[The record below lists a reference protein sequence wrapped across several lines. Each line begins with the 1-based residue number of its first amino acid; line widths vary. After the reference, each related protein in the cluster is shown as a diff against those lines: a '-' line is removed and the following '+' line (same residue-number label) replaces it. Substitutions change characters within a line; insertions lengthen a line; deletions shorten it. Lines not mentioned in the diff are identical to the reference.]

1 MIMPQY
7 TIEDYSFLFTTVQ
20 WHWEQYNLVILS
32 GTYEKPAQNNLLNI
46 YSKMIW
52 FLLLFS
58 IIVISICIELKKIV
72 KGLILQT

>member
-7 TIEDYSFLFTTVQ
+7 TIEDYSFLFTTIP
-20 WHWEQYNLVILS
+20 WHWEQNNLVILS
-32 GTYEKPAQNNLLNI
+32 GIYEKPAQTNLLNI

-52 FLLLFS
+52 FLFLFS

-72 KGLILQT
+72 KGLVLQD